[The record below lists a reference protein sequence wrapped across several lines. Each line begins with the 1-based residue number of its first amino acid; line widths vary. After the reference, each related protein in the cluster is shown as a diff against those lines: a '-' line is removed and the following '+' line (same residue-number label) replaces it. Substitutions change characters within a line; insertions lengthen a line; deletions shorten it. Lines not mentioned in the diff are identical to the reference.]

1 FSLRFYNRDTKTYT
15 KWTIPSQPINI
26 SQVTSSNHLTVGSYN
41 SVSTKKI
48 RLRIDIPTSEY
59 PLYSHYQL
67 AVIENTQ
74 AINGVNA
81 SLLKLEEL
89 NTASIS
95 GGLRTLYHEYKS
107 NLRVDFVPI
116 SDIVVDLAAIDHVKT
131 LQIKYNKLF
140 AGNITYHELEYDRN
154 PTIISGTIQ
163 RDTIDN
169 TDDFQTSTKRGLWR
183 DEVYRYYV
191 SYYDDKYNFSRP
203 KRINLA

>member
-1 FSLRFYNRDTKTYT
+1 
-15 KWTIPSQPINI
+15 
-26 SQVTSSNHLTVGSYN
+26 
-41 SVSTKKI
+41 
-48 RLRIDIPTSEY
+48 
-59 PLYSHYQL
+59 
-67 AVIENTQ
+67 
-74 AINGVNA
+74 
-81 SLLKLEEL
+81 
-89 NTASIS
+89 
-95 GGLRTLYHEYKS
+95 LYHEYKS

-131 LQIKYNKLF
+131 LQIKNNKLF

-154 PTIISGTIQ
+154 PTISSGTIK

-203 KRINLA
+203 KRINLASVTGNLATNGDLKTPNRKLSQYTLLNGSGSKTTLNLRISLTSHPSWAR